1 MLSLRLLN
9 MFKLK
14 IKWGNLNPIFDSV
27 CIYKSSIL
35 FDTSSLPAVYAEIS
49 NHAVTEYEDL
59 NVIDGE
65 KWFYMLST
73 RLDDREEFTEC
84 FEITIDRDVERTLA
98 IQPTFLTPSLWV
110 SGWNTETGDFKVW
123 KSGITAT
130 LDSSINSMKIYA
142 APYRKASDGPFY
154 YELTC
159 TKVVNPSGVE
169 LTTYPSDNMFGL
181 MQNGSS
187 VNVNSSGFNNENSG
201 YGRFLLRNNGANIEG
216 AGALVSVGSDWSVKL
231 SAKQL
236 QQSQIWGIG
245 IRASG
250 SNTLVELWINGIYQ
264 GVMFTIVGTSIE
276 LRPLIIFT
284 LENNYVKATHYQYP
298 RFLSYLPDG
307 YKSWLTAF

>member
-1 MLSLRLLN
+1 MSQ
-9 MFKLK
+9 KLE
-14 IKWGNLNPIFDSV
+14 IQWDNSNPVFESV
-27 CIYKSSIL
+27 RIYKSSTA
-35 FDTSSLPAVYAEIS
+35 FTENNLPTLLTEITDIGVS
-49 NHAVTEYEDL
+49 NYDDL
-59 NVIDGE
+59 DVELNE
-65 KWFYMLST
+65 TWFYMLST
-73 RLDDREEFTEC
+73 KLGVAEAFTEC
-84 FEITIDRDVERTLA
+84 FEVLIVDDVKNTLA
-98 IQPTFLTPSLWV
+98 IQPAFLTPSLWV

-187 VNVNSSGFNNENSG
+187 VNVNSSGFNYENSG

-216 AGALVSVGSDWSVKL
+216 AGALVSVGSNWSVKL

-250 SNTLVELWINGIYQ
+250 SNTLVELWINGVYQ

-284 LENNYVKATHYQYP
+284 LENNYVKATHYRYP
-298 RFLSYLPDG
+298 RTLSFLPEG
-307 YKSWLTAF
+307 YKSWLTAG